1 MKTTL
6 HHSVKW
12 MLALA
17 GLAAAGAGAAQTALP
32 GKLEAESY
40 VSMAGVATEATT
52 DTGGGSDVGWIDT
65 NDSMTYSVNPASAG
79 WYTVQY
85 RVASAVGGGQVVLAQ
100 NGKAIGDTTA
110 LPNTGGWQN
119 WTTVYAH
126 VFLAAGPQ
134 SLTVQARA
142 GGFNLNWI
150 NFTPETTGV
159 TLPAIRQNGKYWVD
173 GAGNRVNLRGVNL
186 GNWLALEMWMMNS
199 NLSNNGAGIGD
210 QCTLETALAGRFG
223 AAEKE
228 RLMSVFRDSWIS
240 GRDFDLMKGMGMNV
254 VRVPFLYSLVE
265 DDAHPYT
272 LRPDAWKYLDYAINE
287 AEKRGMYVILDLH
300 GAVGGQAAASEQH
313 DGCVGAAQMWSNTT
327 ATAPSGY
334 GT

>member
-6 HHSVKW
+6 HHRIKW

-17 GLAAAGAGAAQTALP
+17 GLAAAGAGHAQTALP

-40 VSMAGVATEATT
+40 ASMTGVAVEATT

-79 WYTVQY
+79 WYSVQY

-100 NGKAIGDTTA
+100 NGKAIGETTA

-119 WTTVYAH
+119 WTTVNAH
-126 VFLAAGPQ
+126 VFLTAGPQ

-159 TLPAIRQNGKYWVD
+159 ALPAIRQNGKYWVD
-173 GAGNRVNLRGVNL
+173 SAGNRVNLRGVNL
-186 GNWLALEMWMMNS
+186 GNWLALEMWMMN
-199 NLSNNGAGIGD
+199 GR
-210 QCTLETALAGRFG
+210 LAV
-223 AAEKE
+223 
-228 RLMSVFRDSWIS
+228 RL
-240 GRDFDLMKGMGMNV
+240 
-254 VRVPFLYSLVE
+254 
-265 DDAHPYT
+265 
-272 LRPDAWKYLDYAINE
+272 
-287 AEKRGMYVILDLH
+287 
-300 GAVGGQAAASEQH
+300 
-313 DGCVGAAQMWSNTT
+313 
-327 ATAPSGY
+327 
-334 GT
+334 